1 MRWYEWPF
9 SNVLN
14 IATNWPQNGRC
25 VASCSRSS
33 MLRFG
38 SMQTVCSPME
48 KRSPPVCQSRSCNP
62 IASLCW
68 LTAAAAATTKRRRLT
83 RRTLLSVDGGAAATF
98 CMRPRISG
106 QHLRVVEI
114 YTHACGSVIPYWII
128 LHGCPVA
135 EWWRPVN
142 FFLILHI
149 RSMDQQRERKRLVF
163 VGCRRRRRDSS
174 QVSGDSLLGTTTQRT
189 TMKRFNSLETRAE
202 LRIWKTKKNR
212 YVKTKTKIFKKINCA
227 DDNTH
232 TNNTLAQIDQVSWT
246 SESCVTV
253 QTPPPCSPD

>member
-1 MRWYEWPF
+1 MYRIIKYMRWYEWPF

-149 RSMDQQRERKRLVF
+149 RSMDQQRERKRE
-163 VGCRRRRRDSS
+163 
-174 QVSGDSLLGTTTQRT
+174 
-189 TMKRFNSLETRAE
+189 KETRICWLSAAAAGFQSS
-202 LRIWKTKKNR
+202 LRWQPAWHYN
-212 YVKTKTKIFKKINCA
+212 A
-227 DDNTH
+227 
-232 TNNTLAQIDQVSWT
+232 TNNNETLQLARD
-246 SESCVTV
+246 
-253 QTPPPCSPD
+253 